1 MTAPLGNDDM
11 PDEAPRRKWQDELD
25 DLLKDADLP
34 PAPGPDDVDPLT
46 PSDAELRSAF
56 ELERRQSIVLAAWQ
70 QQMDFNFWYLR
81 HYAIT
86 IASATARDS
95 EVALRGLQAAANIR
109 EFIEEEIENTEP
121 CSNDHCKHHHDVND
135 MTLIAKYRTVLEH
148 VAVLNA
154 RIRALNPAAAAA
166 FDAEDD

>member
-11 PDEAPRRKWQDELD
+11 PDEAPRRKWQEELD

-34 PAPGPDDVDPLT
+34 PGPEDVDPLR
-46 PSDAELRSAF
+46 PSEAELRSAF
-56 ELERRQSIVLAAWQ
+56 ELEQREAIILAAWK
-70 QQMDFNFWYLR
+70 QQMDFNLWYVR
-81 HYAIT
+81 YYAIT
-86 IASATARDS
+86 TASRTARDS

-109 EFIEEEIENTEP
+109 EFIEEEIENAEP

-135 MTLIAKYRTVLEH
+135 TTLIARYRTVLEH